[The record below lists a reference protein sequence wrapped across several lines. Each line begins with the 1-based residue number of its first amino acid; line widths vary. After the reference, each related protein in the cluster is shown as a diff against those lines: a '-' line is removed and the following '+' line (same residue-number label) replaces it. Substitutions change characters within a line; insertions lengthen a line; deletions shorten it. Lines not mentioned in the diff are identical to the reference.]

1 MRELERIQREQE
13 ENADRQ
19 FDMMVASTEP
29 AWVPRSVRPAAT
41 TRHRPA
47 SRRNSEDS
55 VEDGGGGGSNSLR
68 DLRVITF
75 FKAFKL
81 IVRLPTKFK
90 QHTCQLSKFIGYVP
104 PYYFNRSLEF
114 IKTILR
120 E

>member
-29 AWVPRSVRPAAT
+29 AWVPRSTRPVAT

-55 VEDGGGGGSNSLR
+55 VEDGGGGSNSLR
-68 DLRVITF
+68 DLRVISN
-75 FKAFKL
+75 L
-81 IVRLPTKFK
+81 IVGSLSAHLPTNFK
-90 QHTCQLSKFIGYVP
+90 QHICQLSKYKQWL
-104 PYYFNRSLEF
+104 RSTLLF
-114 IKTILR
+114 
-120 E
+120 

>member
-75 FKAFKL
+75 FKL
-81 IVRLPTKFK
+81 IVRSFT
-90 QHTCQLSKFIGYVP
+90 
-104 PYYFNRSLEF
+104 N
-114 IKTILR
+114 
-120 E
+120 